1 MAGVISPFDLRLIQ
15 DLSSVPGHQ
24 RLEKPGSLDG
34 YEGGS
39 LMWASSAGTIDL
51 QNDSDSKR
59 FLTKALGN
67 ILKLL
72 HSPNGEFTR
81 CSGKLLELLEAES
94 ATMESTSTPQGS
106 PAPGP
111 SPVAGE
117 DHDQD
122 VGEDDDGD
130 ATLACEQDRWHDAPA
145 SLISTFNMVIKL
157 NSNLTTHSFLPS
169 CCTFLKVEA
178 FVINKKKRVCI
189 CLGGV
194 IAGIMF
200 LANLRDPTSKKN
212 V

>member
-1 MAGVISPFDLRLIQ
+1 MAGVISPFDLRLLQ

-34 YEGGS
+34 CEGG
-39 LMWASSAGTIDL
+39 LMWTSSAGTIDL

-94 ATMESTSTPQGS
+94 ATLKSTSTSQGS
-106 PAPGP
+106 PAPGA

-145 SLISTFNMVIKL
+145 SLISNFNMVIKL
-157 NSNLTTHSFLPS
+157 SLNHLTTHSFPS
-169 CCTFLKVEA
+169 FFHVAHPFRSMRL
-178 FVINKKKRVCI
+178 
-189 CLGGV
+189 
-194 IAGIMF
+194 
-200 LANLRDPTSKKN
+200 
-212 V
+212 